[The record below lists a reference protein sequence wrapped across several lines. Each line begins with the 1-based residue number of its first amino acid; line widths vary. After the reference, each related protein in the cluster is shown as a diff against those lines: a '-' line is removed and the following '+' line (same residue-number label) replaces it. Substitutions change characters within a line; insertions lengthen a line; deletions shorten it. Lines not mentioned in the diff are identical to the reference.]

1 MKKHLFFVS
10 MIALFIASVA
20 CRDPKK
26 ARLEE
31 LIPAAYLNNPTT
43 IAFED
48 TSFNFGNIKQGDKVK
63 HTFKFTNSGKNP
75 LLIVNSFGT
84 CGCTVPDYP
93 KNPIKPGESGVINVV
108 FNSEGKEGLQ
118 HKKVIVIANT
128 GQNKN
133 VVNFTAMVNKP

>member
-1 MKKHLFFVS
+1 MPPNSGMGTGK
-10 MIALFIASVA
+10 
-20 CRDPKK
+20 PKTK
-26 ARLEE
+26 CILHGWQ
-31 LIPAAYLNNPTT
+31 ISYLLTHTTNNTKQQPTHTHANANNPTT
-43 IAFED
+43 ITFED

-108 FNSEGKEGLQ
+108 FNSSSL
-118 HKKVIVIANT
+118 IACT
-128 GQNKN
+128 I
-133 VVNFTAMVNKP
+133 TAT